1 MICNHCGAQLED
13 GVLFCT
19 SCGVNLAVQ
28 QPEQPVQQ
36 PAQPYYEQVNQY
48 QQPYQPYGQPYQ
60 PYGQPYQ
67 PYGQNSQ
74 TPGFFQNPYVA
85 YNTAK
90 NAANASLIC
99 GISSIFISI
108 FTIGIIFGIV
118 AIVQGNKAK
127 KYGYQ
132 GGKATAGIVTGIIGI
147 IIWAIYLFFVIIS
160 ALSTL

>member
-1 MICNHCGAQLED
+1 MFCTNCGQEIGNVSACPICGA
-13 GVLFCT
+13 
-19 SCGVNLAVQ
+19 VQ
-28 QPEQPVQQ
+28 DAAAGQPEQQAYQQ
-36 PAQPYYEQVNQY
+36 PYQQEQQQY